1 MSKLRKWV
9 VNWLTQETG
18 AENRLSKASIA
29 VPSPYDDSGHIHQ
42 KRAVNFTLHRAV
54 GGCVVQARVYDRLKD
69 TENTTLYVIE
79 EDKEFTTEFAAIVSM
94 EYLKV

>member
-1 MSKLRKWV
+1 
-9 VNWLTQETG
+9 
-18 AENRLSKASIA
+18 
-29 VPSPYDDSGHIHQ
+29 
-42 KRAVNFTLHRAV
+42 VNFTLHRAV